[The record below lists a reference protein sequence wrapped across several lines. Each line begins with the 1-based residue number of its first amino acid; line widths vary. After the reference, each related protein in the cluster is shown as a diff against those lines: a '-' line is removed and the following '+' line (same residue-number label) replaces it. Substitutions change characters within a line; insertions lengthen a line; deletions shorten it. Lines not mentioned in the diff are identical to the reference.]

1 MNAEIIAVGTE
12 LLIGQIANTNA
23 QYISQRL
30 AEAGINVYYH
40 SVVGDN
46 RLRLA
51 QVLKLALERSDL
63 IIVTGGLGPTKD
75 DITKETVSEVCGLS
89 LQIHKESEKRIR
101 KFFEH
106 INRDM
111 AESNLKQALIPKG
124 ASILINENGTAPG
137 CVVKSN
143 GRTIVLLPGPPS
155 EMKPMFERFF
165 SDSLDRYQGTILSKY
180 IKIFG
185 MGESAVEEKIIDLI
199 QSQTN
204 PTIAPYVSEGEVVLR
219 VTAKA
224 MNKGTAERKLVPVIK
239 KIQGRLGDYIYSTEG
254 RTLQEEVISILRKK
268 GKTISLAE
276 SCTGGIIASKL
287 TDVPGASEVFERSV
301 VSYSNRSKIDL
312 LGVSAVTLEEF
323 GAVSHETAL
332 QMAVGIRDRAKTDI
346 GLSVTGIAGPGG
358 GTERKPV
365 GLVYIGLSDSKGAES
380 FELRIPGDR
389 SRIRM
394 MASMHALDII
404 RRRFLS

>member
-51 QVLKLALERSDL
+51 QTLKLALERSDL

-89 LQIHKESEKRIR
+89 LQIHKESEERIR
-101 KFFEH
+101 KFFKNK
-106 INRDM
+106 NRDM
-111 AESNLKQALIPKG
+111 AEGNLKQAMFPKG
-124 ASILINENGTAPG
+124 ATVLINKNGTAPG

-143 GRTIVLLPGPPS
+143 DRTIVLLPGPPS
-155 EMKPMFERFF
+155 EMSPMFDRFINDNL
-165 SDSLDRYQGTILSKY
+165 SKYQETILSKY

-185 MGESAVEEKIIDLI
+185 IGESTVEEKIIDLI
-199 QSQTN
+199 QEQTN
-204 PTIAPYVSEGEVVLR
+204 PTIAPYVSEGEVILR
-219 VTAKA
+219 ITAKA
-224 MNKGTAERKLVPVIK
+224 RNKGTAERKLVPVIK

-254 RTLQEEVISILRKK
+254 RTLQEEVVNILRKK
-268 GKTISLAE
+268 RKTISLAE
-276 SCTGGIIASKL
+276 SCTGGLIASKL
-287 TDVPGASEVFERSV
+287 TDVPGSSEVFERSV
-301 VSYSNRSKIDL
+301 VSYSNCSKIDL
-312 LGVSAVTLEEF
+312 LGVRETTLKEF

-332 QMAVGIRDRAKTDI
+332 QMAIGIRDRAGTDL

-358 GTERKPV
+358 GTESKPV
-365 GLVYIGLSDSKGAES
+365 GLVYIGLADSKGAES
-380 FELRIPGDR
+380 FELRISGDR
-389 SRIRM
+389 DRVRM
-394 MASMHALDII
+394 ITTMHTLDII
-404 RRRFLS
+404 RRRLVG